1 MVKESLLPTS
11 PPKTRPPKTGQ
22 ELRTA
27 SLPDAAFDL
36 NCRWISPLKDRTD
49 RMRKQKDVSPEISV
63 MPSVTGTMR
72 CFSRTVRKRRRTI
85 RRPTVATRLTTMY
98 VSICSR
104 YSTEEKQRLAEET
117 PQDIED
123 IICAVPPGRGA
134 RRALCAWVSILFVT
148 DALSGCALYDTYEK
162 CGFRGCPGDAK
173 ITADVVLQLNRCS
186 FMEPNVISVQTMD
199 HVVYLNGVVR
209 SGLEIGAAESIA
221 GQVPGVA
228 RVVNSIV
235 AFTR

>member
-1 MVKESLLPTS
+1 
-11 PPKTRPPKTGQ
+11 
-22 ELRTA
+22 
-27 SLPDAAFDL
+27 
-36 NCRWISPLKDRTD
+36 
-49 RMRKQKDVSPEISV
+49 
-63 MPSVTGTMR
+63 
-72 CFSRTVRKRRRTI
+72 
-85 RRPTVATRLTTMY
+85 MY
-98 VSICSR
+98 VSVCSR
-104 YSTEEKQRLAEET
+104 YSTEEKQRLDEAT
-117 PQDIED
+117 PRDIEN
-123 IICAVPPGRGA
+123 IICTVLPDRAAG
-134 RRALCAWVSILFVT
+134 RALCAWVSIFFLT
-148 DALSGCALYDTYEK
+148 DALSGCALYDTYMK

-173 ITADVVLQLNRCS
+173 ISADVVLQLNRCS